1 MKKIMQLKEFS
12 YILKNNK
19 NEIVDYWLERQDVK
33 IVKKFRIFKEFSFI
47 SCKNFVFIGHSEIVN
62 SH

>member
-19 NEIVDYWLERQDVK
+19 NEMVEYWLERQQVK
-33 IVKKFRIFKEFSFI
+33 DIFLT
-47 SCKNFVFIGHSEIVN
+47 NRLM
-62 SH
+62 